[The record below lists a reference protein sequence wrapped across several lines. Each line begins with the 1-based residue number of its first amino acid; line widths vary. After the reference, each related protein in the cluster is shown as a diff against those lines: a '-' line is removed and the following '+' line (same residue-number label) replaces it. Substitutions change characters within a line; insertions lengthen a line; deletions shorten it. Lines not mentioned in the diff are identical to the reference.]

1 MFFAAAEPDADR
13 GERITLPMPGWSVA
27 LLITGFVLLDL
38 IIVLAVFNTMRNGW
52 RAFASKHPSVVPGLV
67 EQRRARQ
74 GIALGLFNLGMCFTI
89 ERDALYVH
97 LQPNAFGK
105 LAGVTAVSLPFA
117 EMRGFRKLI
126 FGMCEVKLGKDPIS
140 VPRWCVADLAQAGS
154 ST

>member
-1 MFFAAAEPDADR
+1 
-13 GERITLPMPGWSVA
+13 MPGWSVA

-38 IIVLAVFNTMRNGW
+38 IIVSAVLRILRNAW
-52 RAFASKHPSVVPGLV
+52 RAFANKHPPVTPLLV
-67 EQRRARQ
+67 EERRTRQ
-74 GIALGLFNLGMCFTI
+74 SIALGMFNLGMCFTI

-97 LQPNAFGK
+97 LQPNAFGR